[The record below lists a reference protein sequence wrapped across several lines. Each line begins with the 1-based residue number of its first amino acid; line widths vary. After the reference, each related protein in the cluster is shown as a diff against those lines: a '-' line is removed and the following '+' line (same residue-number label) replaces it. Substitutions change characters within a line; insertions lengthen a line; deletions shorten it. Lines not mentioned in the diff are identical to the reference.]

1 MNLQNYTNEMYKILK
16 LNNIAE
22 EGINIFDTDRFHC
35 SEEVTNPD
43 AIIVRSFDM
52 HNMDIPKK
60 LQAVGRAGSGVN
72 NIPIEKYTEQA
83 IPVFNAP
90 GANSNA
96 VKELVL
102 ASILISARNI
112 HTAIKYVESVKDSED
127 LKNDIE
133 NGKKAYVGFEL
144 PAKTLGVIGLGQIG
158 VKVANAAHD
167 LGMNVVGYDP
177 LITVDNAINL
187 QPGVQNVDNLK
198 ELLNKSDIITIH
210 IPHKKETE
218 NFISENEIIQL
229 NDGAIII
236 NLSREIIVD
245 SVAILKALETSKI
258 KTYVTDFPNE
268 KMINH
273 QDVIVMPHLGAS
285 TREAQINCAVMVAN
299 SIKSYLESGNIVNS
313 VNFPDVS
320 LNIKSQHRLTITNKN
335 VPNIIGQFTS
345 ILGSANINIDDLSH
359 KVLDDIGYTILNV
372 DKSVPERVLHKIS
385 DIDGVMKTNL
395 LF

>member
-1 MNLQNYTNEMYKILK
+1 MILQNYTNEMYKVLK

-22 EGINIFDTDRFHC
+22 EGLSVFDLDRFHC
-35 SEEVTNPD
+35 GEDVINPD
-43 AIIVRSFDM
+43 AIILRSFDM
-52 HNMDIPKK
+52 HDMDIPKDLK
-60 LQAVGRAGSGVN
+60 AVGRAGSGVN
-72 NIPIEKYTEQA
+72 NIPIDKYTEQA

-112 HTAIKYVESVKDSED
+112 HSAIKYVESVKDSDD
-127 LKNDIE
+127 LKSDIE
-133 NGKKAYVGFEL
+133 QGKKAYVGFEL
-144 PAKTLGVIGLGQIG
+144 PTKTLGVIGLGQIG

-167 LGMNVVGYDP
+167 LRMNVIGYDP

-187 QPGVQNVDNLK
+187 QPGVQNVNDLK
-198 ELLNKSDIITIH
+198 ELLNESDIITIH

-218 NFISENEIIQL
+218 NFISENEIKQL

-236 NLSREIIVD
+236 NLSREAIVD
-245 SVAILKALETSKI
+245 SIAVLKHLETSKI
-258 KTYVTDFPNE
+258 KTYVTDFPNGE
-268 KMINH
+268 MINH
-273 QDVIVMPHLGAS
+273 KDVLVMPHLGAS
-285 TREAQINCAVMVAN
+285 TKEAQINCAVMVAK
-299 SIKSYLESGNIVNS
+299 SIKSYLETGNILNS
-313 VNFPDVS
+313 VNFPNVKLS
-320 LNIKSQHRLTITNKN
+320 IKSPHRLTITNKN

-345 ILGSANINIDDLSH
+345 ILGNSEINIDDLSH

-372 DKSVPERVLHKIS
+372 DKLVPESVLHEIS
-385 DIDGVMKTNL
+385 NIDGVMKTNL

>member
-1 MNLQNYTNEMYKILK
+1 MNLQNYTNEMYKVLK
-16 LNNIAE
+16 LNNISE
-22 EGINIFDTDRFHC
+22 EGLNIFRSDGFHC
-35 SEEVTNPD
+35 GEDVSNPD
-43 AIIVRSFDM
+43 AIILRSFDM
-52 HNMDIPKK
+52 HDMDIPKNLK
-60 LQAVGRAGSGVN
+60 AVGRAGSGVN
-72 NIPIEKYTEQA
+72 NIPIENYTERA

-112 HTAIKYVESVKDSED
+112 HSAIKYVESVKDSKD

-133 NGKKAYVGFEL
+133 QGKKTYVGFEL
-144 PAKTLGVIGLGQIG
+144 PTKTLGVIGLGKIG

-167 LGMNVVGYDP
+167 LGMNVIGYDP

-187 QPGVQNVDNLK
+187 QPGVQNAEDLS
-198 ELLNKSDIITIH
+198 ELLNIADIITIH

-218 NFISENEIIQL
+218 NFIGENEILQL
-229 NDGAIII
+229 KNGAIII
-236 NLSREIIVD
+236 NLSREAIVD
-245 SVAILKALETSKI
+245 STAVLKALETSKI

-268 KMINH
+268 EMINH
-273 QDVIVMPHLGAS
+273 KDVLVMPHLGAS

-299 SIKSYLESGNIVNS
+299 SIKSYLENGNILNS

-320 LNIKSQHRLTITNKN
+320 LSIKSPHRLTITNKN

-345 ILGSANINIDDLSH
+345 ILGNSKINIDDLSH

-372 DKSVPERVLHKIS
+372 EKPVPESVLDEIS